1 MVFLHCCARC
11 GARIRSHRQSTNAAW
26 YRRHGLE
33 PKAFPI
39 IWVDRGGSQDCGS
52 VQARRERRERG
63 ERDTNFGSDA
73 RHVVSVDEYSDGT
86 D

>member
-1 MVFLHCCARC
+1 MIYLHTCGRC
-11 GARIRSHRQSTNAAW
+11 GARVRRHRQSTNAAW
-26 YRRHGLE
+26 YKRHNLE

-39 IWVDRGGSQDCGS
+39 TWVDGSGSQDCGS

-63 ERDTNFGSDA
+63 ERDINLGADA
-73 RHVVSVDEYSDGT
+73 RHRPSPDEFSLGD